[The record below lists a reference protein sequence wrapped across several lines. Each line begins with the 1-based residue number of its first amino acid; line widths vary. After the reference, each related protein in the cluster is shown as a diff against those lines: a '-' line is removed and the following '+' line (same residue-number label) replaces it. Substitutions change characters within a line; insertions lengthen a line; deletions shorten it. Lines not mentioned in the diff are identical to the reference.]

1 MTSLPFHPAVVH
13 FPIAIF
19 VISGILGII
28 SIFTHREFIKNMLLW
43 LFIFGIVFTVAAIF
57 TGLMQEDSLVHN
69 DAIHELLE
77 KHETNAYV
85 AAVFFIIMFAWF
97 LIRKKINGKSEY
109 ILWVILLLAG
119 TGLLGYQNYLGGEM
133 VYGQGAAVR
142 PMEKIIQA
150 TSTHEHHHDEENH

>member
-1 MTSLPFHPAVVH
+1 MSSLPLHPAIVH

-19 VISGILGII
+19 VIIGILGII
-28 SIFTHREFIKNMLLW
+28 SIFTHREFLKNMILW
-43 LFIFGIVFTVAAIF
+43 LFIFGIVFTVAAII
-57 TGLMQEDSLVHN
+57 TGLIEEDSLVHN

-85 AAVFFIIMFAWF
+85 AAAFFVVMFIWF
-97 LIRKKINGKSEY
+97 IFRKKINRKAEY
-109 ILWVILLLAG
+109 IIWVILLMAG
-119 TGLLGYQNYLGGEM
+119 TGLLGYQNYLGGKM

-150 TSTHEHHHDEENH
+150 TSTHQHHHEEDEH